1 MAREIVL
8 DTETTGLDPRSGHR
22 LVEIGCVELEDLLP
36 TGRTFHRYIHPERD
50 IDPEAQRVHG
60 LSLSFLADKPRFSDP
75 EVSEALLEFIGEARL
90 VAHNAAFD
98 REFVNQE
105 LERVGLRA
113 LPEPRWVDTLAL
125 AQKRFPG
132 VHNSLDALCRRFRL
146 SLVEREKH
154 GALIDARLLAAVYLE
169 LHGGRE
175 RRLDLALASAPTMAS
190 AIARPQHGPRPRPLA
205 PRSTDEERA
214 AHLSFIRDV
223 LSGRALWLK
232 FGLG

>member
-8 DTETTGLDPRSGHR
+8 DTETTGLDPHSGHR
-22 LVEIGCVELEDLLP
+22 LVEIGCVELEDFLP

-50 IDPEAQRVHG
+50 MDPEAQRVHG

-75 EVSEALLEFIGEARL
+75 EVSGALLDFIGEATV

-98 REFVNQE
+98 REFVNRE
-105 LERVGLRA
+105 LERVGLSG

-125 AQKRFPG
+125 AQQRFPG
-132 VHNSLDALCRRFRL
+132 VHNSLDALCKRFRL
-146 SLVEREKH
+146 SLAEREKH

-169 LHGGRE
+169 LRGGRE
-175 RRLDLALASAPTMAS
+175 RRLDLTLAAAPAMATALVW
-190 AIARPQHGPRPRPLA
+190 PQHGQRPRPLA
-205 PRSTDEERA
+205 PRSTDDERG
-214 AHLSFIRDV
+214 AHLRFIRDV
-223 LSGRALWLK
+223 LSGKALWLK